1 MRIIRTSSVFKRDYK
16 RIKATPRY
24 AREIDR
30 LLTQVLD
37 LLCADEALPER
48 HRDHV
53 LIGNWRGFREC
64 HLRPDLLLIYRLSKE
79 AEEVQL
85 ARLGTHTDLFGWI
98 PIANTGQAEEH
109 IINSADIL

>member
-1 MRIIRTSSVFKRDYK
+1 MRTIRTSSVFKRDYK

-48 HRDHV
+48 HRDHA

-79 AEEVQL
+79 AEEVSWHGL
-85 ARLGTHTDLFGWI
+85 ARIQIYLAD
-98 PIANTGQAEEH
+98 PYRQYRTGRRTYH
-109 IINSADIL
+109 K